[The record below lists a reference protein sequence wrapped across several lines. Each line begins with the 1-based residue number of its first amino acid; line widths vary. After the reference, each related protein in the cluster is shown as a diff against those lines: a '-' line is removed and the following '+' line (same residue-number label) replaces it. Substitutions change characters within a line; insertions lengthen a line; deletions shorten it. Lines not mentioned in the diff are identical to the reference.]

1 MKTEPTILNL
11 CQTVRTMINDLK
23 KLTISEDREEEI
35 HEFYVRYSN
44 MDNKYL
50 LENCVTCP
58 IFEGDFTLDPP
69 LYVFN
74 DAMLTLEI
82 AYQRFEAI
90 VTIQD
95 SK

>member
-1 MKTEPTILNL
+1 MKTEPAILDL
-11 CQTVRTMINDLK
+11 YQTVRTMINDLK

-35 HEFYVRYSN
+35 HEFYARYSN
-44 MDNKYL
+44 MDSKYL

-58 IFEGDFTLDPP
+58 IFDDPP
-69 LYVFN
+69 LYAFK

-90 VTIQD
+90 GTIQD

>member
-11 CQTVRTMINDLK
+11 CQTARTMINDLK

-50 LENCVTCP
+50 LENSCSPCP
-58 IFEGDFTLDPP
+58 IFDDPP

-90 VTIQD
+90 GTIQD